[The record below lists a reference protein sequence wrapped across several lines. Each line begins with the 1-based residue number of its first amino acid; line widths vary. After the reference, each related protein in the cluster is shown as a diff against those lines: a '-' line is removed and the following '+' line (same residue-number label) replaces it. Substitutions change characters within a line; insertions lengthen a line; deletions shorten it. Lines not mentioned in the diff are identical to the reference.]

1 MRSEAER
8 GAQDE
13 RRRLVEHK
21 RDKEGRG
28 DWFQTGQEGF
38 LDFEEEEK
46 CLEAVEE
53 RDLRETIEDTD
64 KEQDEL
70 EAELRKMEQ
79 ELANVIELQQSAQSI
94 VDQKRNKA
102 VVGYADERA
111 ARNAMAEE
119 RWYRYEE

>member
-13 RRRLVEHK
+13 RRRLIEHEK
-21 RDKEGRG
+21 TKEGRDG
-28 DWFQTGQEGF
+28 LFQTGQEDF
-38 LDFEEEEK
+38 LTFEEIEKDFEE
-46 CLEAVEE
+46 AEE
-53 RDLRETIEDTD
+53 RDMRETIEDTD

-79 ELANVIELQQSAQSI
+79 ELADVVELQQSAQSV
-94 VDQKRNKA
+94 VDQKRDQA
-102 VVGYADERA
+102 IAGYAEERA
-111 ARNAMAEE
+111 TRAATTEG